1 MLVVSSLSFQLRPVG
16 CCRFSVFTWAGRV
29 AAFVHTGPLTSQ
41 LLSAVVSAGLPAPK
55 AHGGPVL
62 NLCDAHVRPVQDLGN

>member
-1 MLVVSSLSFQLRPVG
+1 MLVVPSLSFQLRPID
-16 CCRFSVFTWAGRV
+16 CYRFSVFAWAGRV

-41 LLSAVVSAGLPAPK
+41 LLSAVISAGLPAPK

-62 NLCDAHVRPVQDLGN
+62 NLCDIHVRSVQDLGN